1 MFDLIIFA
9 VDPATS
15 LETRRFAGE
24 YRQLAICEAEGKA
37 YVRKHSPPISPAVV
51 RPWVLRFECKPK
63 QTTRTD
69 MQLVVFRFTDG
80 VQQVER
86 QPVFFPTGEAC
97 TAAGNA
103 ARAQHKA
110 AVDRGVTPSNVIV
123 SFRCEP
129 VKRGQIQ
136 T

>member
-24 YRQLAICEAEGKA
+24 YRQLAICESAGRT
-37 YVRKHSPPISPAVV
+37 YVNKHAPPISPAVV
-51 RPWVLRFECKPK
+51 RPWVLRFECRPRV
-63 QTTRTD
+63 TTRTD

-129 VKRGQIQ
+129 VKRGQVQ